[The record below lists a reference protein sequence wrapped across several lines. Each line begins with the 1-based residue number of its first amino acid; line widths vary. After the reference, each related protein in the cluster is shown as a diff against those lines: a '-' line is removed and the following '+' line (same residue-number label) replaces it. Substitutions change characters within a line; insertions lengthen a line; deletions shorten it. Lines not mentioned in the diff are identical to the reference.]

1 MNAVSDDPQE
11 VHGHLDDEELIQ
23 HLNKFESFFQD
34 ILAGNKG
41 PTSQF
46 WATYVYLV
54 NRVHREMQR
63 CIKTN
68 DVNGY
73 IEVLPALLDV
83 FFSLNRPNYAR
94 WGTLFMQKLKSAD
107 ERAIEILRKGA
118 FSIRRTKKNYSRSA
132 VDLSLEQSVNR
143 DAASQMKGI
152 VACRNSESAIRRWH
166 LTMTQRAMAVTEL
179 RTLTGLHTPDTAAA
193 QCQPSRVRKDNSHM
207 SLLSKKN

>member
-83 FFSLNRPNYAR
+83 FFSLNRPN
-94 WGTLFMQKLKSAD
+94 
-107 ERAIEILRKGA
+107 
-118 FSIRRTKKNYSRSA
+118 
-132 VDLSLEQSVNR
+132 
-143 DAASQMKGI
+143 
-152 VACRNSESAIRRWH
+152 
-166 LTMTQRAMAVTEL
+166 
-179 RTLTGLHTPDTAAA
+179 
-193 QCQPSRVRKDNSHM
+193 
-207 SLLSKKN
+207 